1 MFCSL
6 TAIRYTTSREVQ
18 MNPIKLSPVS
28 DAQIGNYDA
37 QLTFALTDPD
47 MKNIAL
53 SGPYGAGKSSILAT
67 YKLRHPELKFLH
79 ISFAHFQDTSRAD
92 GHPTDEK
99 RLEGKIIN
107 QLIHQLPAQAIPQTH
122 FPLLR
127 EVDRAKVKG
136 YIYWAIFWLLLL
148 AFICFHDAWCGLV
161 DSLSLESIRSLLGM
175 TQRKEAVLVAAVICV
190 ILAAR
195 GLTDY
200 ICLQRNQRILRKVN
214 FKGAN
219 VDIELFSGEND
230 SYFDRYLNEVL
241 YLFDH
246 VDADVVV
253 FEDIDRYDRNLIFE
267 RLREINVLAN
277 CIRGQ
282 ERKPLRF
289 LFLIRDDLF
298 TTKDRTK
305 FFDVI
310 IPVVPVMDGSNSYA
324 MLIRL
329 FGQLEEDARPG
340 DEFLRGVSLYID
352 DMRLLRNIFNEY
364 SVYYCNYKES
374 NEIELNVDKLLA
386 MVIYKNLFPADYSM
400 LHRGKGYVY
409 TLFYNKPQ
417 LVCRKREELPKQ
429 LQTLEERLEEIQ
441 QEVFRDMNE
450 LDAAYYA
457 ENRRTRIQATGEE
470 DISFSSRAKYIEAIK
485 ANSYEIEYYSVDYYS
500 SGRWVKEN
508 VRDKFD
514 RLRKNPEYLE
524 HKAMIEKRA
533 DAENLRQQIA
543 EVKNA
548 LETLEIM
555 PLREMIDNGNA
566 DEIFGATYTNALGE
580 VESYADVKRS
590 SYFSLIPYLVRSGYI
605 DESYQ
610 DYMSYYYADG
620 LRREDKVFLR
630 SLLEH
635 NYKGAAYRLEEPCK
649 VVGWMHSGQFETA
662 ECLNYQLLDALLL
675 TACHPGELP
684 KGTVQRG
691 VDCEDRLRR
700 LIRYVFKNRAM
711 DFFDGYLWHGK
722 YAADFVEQMN
732 RECENAATWVLGD
745 EMLGAR
751 TKCKYAM
758 QTILH
763 ADTYRSRD
771 LEDRQRL
778 SEYVGQNTQF
788 LYAEFAEGEE
798 KRFVEGIELFQ
809 VKFQRLVL
817 TDEEW
822 DRAEDPDR
830 GTTTL
835 KNNFGVLQQVYQRQL
850 YVINVQN
857 ITALLRIFYKL
868 PPQEIALSKLLT
880 LIYLKDGE
888 SLKEYVDRHL
898 EECLSALAETDELL
912 EDGEDMILLVL
923 NREDLP
929 EECKEKYVAAM
940 ACRREISL
948 LKQVQD
954 KALWPMLMDGHVLAA
969 PYNLTDYYFLSG
981 NGMDEALVRYI
992 NSYPH
997 TVTLSRGY
1005 LDSKYGKDAAQ
1016 SLYMDIIRC
1025 NSLCREKYNALAR
1038 SFPFTCDAAAVGE
1051 IDEEKMRTLISK
1063 QTIPMTVDNLQ
1074 YIRERYPKLAFVF
1087 ARRNIAQYMDLFR
1100 SDETAYREEEFLS
1113 VMVSDRVMLAGFLA
1127 NSEEPMERK
1136 QKALAKC
1143 VNTLKLST
1151 LVRYLK
1157 SLELTEFIGLLKGE
1171 QTTLERSPG
1180 NETLLEAFLSKN
1192 WIEEY
1197 NVDEQD
1203 DTLLQARGKAILS
1216 RKNIKE

>member
-1 MFCSL
+1 MT
-6 TAIRYTTSREVQ
+6 TAS
-18 MNPIKLSPVS
+18 
-28 DAQIGNYDA
+28 
-37 QLTFALTDPD
+37 
-47 MKNIAL
+47 IATL
-53 SGPYGAGKSSILAT
+53 IL
-67 YKLRHPELKFLH
+67 
-79 ISFAHFQDTSRAD
+79 
-92 GHPTDEK
+92 
-99 RLEGKIIN
+99 
-107 QLIHQLPAQAIPQTH
+107 
-122 FPLLR
+122 
-127 EVDRAKVKG
+127 
-136 YIYWAIFWLLLL
+136 
-148 AFICFHDAWCGLV
+148 
-161 DSLSLESIRSLLGM
+161 
-175 TQRKEAVLVAAVICV
+175 
-190 ILAAR
+190 
-195 GLTDY
+195 
-200 ICLQRNQRILRKVN
+200 
-214 FKGAN
+214 
-219 VDIELFSGEND
+219 
-230 SYFDRYLNEVL
+230 
-241 YLFDH
+241 
-246 VDADVVV
+246 VV
-253 FEDIDRYDRNLIFE
+253 
-267 RLREINVLAN
+267 
-277 CIRGQ
+277 
-282 ERKPLRF
+282 
-289 LFLIRDDLF
+289 LFL
-298 TTKDRTK
+298 
-305 FFDVI
+305 
-310 IPVVPVMDGSNSYA
+310 
-324 MLIRL
+324 
-329 FGQLEEDARPG
+329 
-340 DEFLRGVSLYID
+340 
-352 DMRLLRNIFNEY
+352 
-364 SVYYCNYKES
+364 
-374 NEIELNVDKLLA
+374 
-386 MVIYKNLFPADYSM
+386 
-400 LHRGKGYVY
+400 
-409 TLFYNKPQ
+409 
-417 LVCRKREELPKQ
+417 
-429 LQTLEERLEEIQ
+429 
-441 QEVFRDMNE
+441 
-450 LDAAYYA
+450 
-457 ENRRTRIQATGEE
+457 
-470 DISFSSRAKYIEAIK
+470 
-485 ANSYEIEYYSVDYYS
+485 
-500 SGRWVKEN
+500 
-508 VRDKFD
+508 
-514 RLRKNPEYLE
+514 
-524 HKAMIEKRA
+524 
-533 DAENLRQQIA
+533 
-543 EVKNA
+543 A
-548 LETLEIM
+548 L
-555 PLREMIDNGNA
+555 
-566 DEIFGATYTNALGE
+566 
-580 VESYADVKRS
+580 
-590 SYFSLIPYLVRSGYI
+590 
-605 DESYQ
+605 
-610 DYMSYYYADG
+610 
-620 LRREDKVFLR
+620 VFLR
-630 SLLEH
+630 VPVVYAIGIASLVDFFYLGLNPMQMALKFVSNLNSYTLLAVPFFILMGELMSAGGITDTLIEFS
-635 NYKGAAYRLEEPCK
+635 KEL
-649 VVGWMHSGQFETA
+649 VGWMHGGQFETA

-675 TACHPGELP
+675 TVCHPADLS
-684 KGTVQRG
+684 KGTIRRG
-691 VDCEDRLRR
+691 VDCGDRLRR
-700 LIRYVFKNRAM
+700 LIRYIFKNRAM

-732 RECENAATWVLGD
+732 RECENAVTWVLGD
-745 EMLGAR
+745 EMLSDR

-763 ADTYRSRD
+763 ADTYRSHD

-798 KRFVEGIELFQ
+798 KRFVEGIELFR

-822 DRAEDPDR
+822 NRAEDPDR
-830 GTTTL
+830 GTATL
-835 KNNFGVLQQVYQRQL
+835 KNNFEVLRQIYQREL
-850 YVINVQN
+850 YAINVQN
-857 ITALLRIFYKL
+857 IMALLRIFYKL
-868 PPQEIALSKLLT
+868 PPQEIAPSKLLT
-880 LIYLKDGE
+880 LIYLEDGE
-888 SLKEYVDRHL
+888 PLREYVDRHL
-898 EECLSALAETDELL
+898 EECLSALVETDGLL

>member
-1 MFCSL
+1 
-6 TAIRYTTSREVQ
+6 

-28 DAQIGNYDA
+28 DAQIGTYDA

-92 GHPTDEK
+92 GQPTDEK

-161 DSLSLESIRSLLGM
+161 DSLSLESLRSLLGM
-175 TQRKEAVLVAAVICV
+175 TQRKEAVLVAAIICV

-329 FGQLEEDARPG
+329 FGQLEENARPG

-417 LVCRKREELPKQ
+417 LVRRKREELPKQ

-514 RLRKNPEYLE
+514 RLRKNHEYLE
-524 HKAMIEKRA
+524 HMVLIQKRA

-555 PLREMIDNGNA
+555 PLREMIDSGNA

-590 SYFSLIPYLVRSGYI
+590 SYFPLIPYLVRSGYI

-798 KRFVEGIELFQ
+798 KRFVEGIELFR

-830 GTTTL
+830 GTATL
-835 KNNFGVLQQVYQRQL
+835 KNNFEVLRQIYQREL
-850 YVINVQN
+850 YTINVQN
-857 ITALLRIFYKL
+857 IMALLRIFYKL
-868 PPQEIALSKLLT
+868 PPQEIAPSKLLT
-880 LIYLKDGE
+880 LIYNKDGE
-888 SLKEYVDRHL
+888 PLREYVDRHL
-898 EECLSALAETDELL
+898 EECLSALEETDGLL
-912 EDGEDMILLVL
+912 EDGGGVILSVL
-923 NREDLP
+923 NREDLS
-929 EECKEKYVAAM
+929 EECKVKYVAAM
-940 ACRREISL
+940 ACRREISH
-948 LKQVQD
+948 LKDVQD
-954 KALWPMLMDGHVLAA
+954 KALWPMLMDGHVAA
-969 PYNLTDYYFLSG
+969 DWHNLTDYYFKSG
-981 NGMDEALVRYI
+981 NGMDEALAGYM
-992 NSYPH
+992 NSYPD
-997 TVTLSRGY
+997 TVTLVKED
-1005 LDSKYGKDAAQ
+1005 LDGEYGENAAQ
-1016 SLYMDIIRC
+1016 KLHLDIVRC
-1025 NSLCREKYNALAR
+1025 NSLREEKYKELVQKL
-1038 SFPFTCDAAAVGE
+1038 SFIYDVEEVGE
-1051 IDEEKMRTLISK
+1051 IGEEKMRVLISG
-1063 QTIPMTVDNLQ
+1063 QTIPMNLKNMRL
-1074 YIRERYPKLAFVF
+1074 IREKYPKLARAF
-1087 ARRNIAQYMDLFR
+1087 AKTNIAQYLELCR
-1100 SDETAYREEEFLS
+1100 SGGETYQDEFLS
-1113 VMVSDRVMLAGFLA
+1113 TIVSDKGLLTGFLA
-1127 NSEEPMERK
+1127 DSEEPMEQK

-1143 VNTLKLST
+1143 VNTLSLSA
-1151 LVRYLK
+1151 LVRYLE
-1157 SLELTEFIGLLKGE
+1157 SLELGDFLSLLEGKWVL
-1171 QTTLERSPG
+1171 LERSPG
-1180 NETLLEAFLSKN
+1180 NEVLLKAFLSKN
-1192 WIEEY
+1192 WIREY
-1197 NVDEQD
+1197 SVYEQD
-1203 DTLLQARGKAILS
+1203 EDMYQVLGKAIIN
-1216 RKNIKE
+1216 RKKIILPKGSHETRKKVPT

>member
-1 MFCSL
+1 
-6 TAIRYTTSREVQ
+6 

-28 DAQIGNYDA
+28 DAQIGTYDT

-67 YKLRHPELKFLH
+67 YKTRHPELKFLH
-79 ISFAHFQDTSRAD
+79 ISFAHFQDTSRVD
-92 GHPTDEK
+92 GQPTDEK

-127 EVDRAKVKG
+127 EVDRDKVKG
-136 YIYWAIFWLLLL
+136 YIYWAIFWLVLL
-148 AFICFHDAWCGLV
+148 AFVCFHDAWCGLV
-161 DSLSLESIRSLLGM
+161 DSLSLESIRSLLGV
-175 TQRKEAVLVAAVICV
+175 TRRKEAVLVAAVICV

-282 ERKPLRF
+282 ERPPLRF

-364 SVYYCNYKES
+364 AVYYCNYKES

-417 LVCRKREELPKQ
+417 LVRRKREELPKQ
-429 LQTLEERLEEIQ
+429 LQTLEERLEEIG
-441 QEVFRDMNE
+441 QEVFQDMNE
-450 LDAAYYA
+450 LDAAYYV

-485 ANSYEIEYYSVDYYS
+485 ANSYEIEYYSVDYYP

-514 RLRKNPEYLE
+514 RLCKNPEYLE

-555 PLREMIDNGNA
+555 PLREMIDSGNA

-590 SYFSLIPYLVRSGYI
+590 GYFPLIPYLIRSGYI

-635 NYKGAAYRLEEPCK
+635 NYKGAAYRLEDPCK

-675 TACHPGELP
+675 TVCHSEELP
-684 KGTVQRG
+684 KSAVRRG
-691 VDCEDRLRR
+691 VDCGDRLRR
-700 LIRYVFKNRAM
+700 LIRYIFKNRAM
-711 DFFDGYLWHGK
+711 GFFDGYLWHGK
-722 YAADFVEQMN
+722 YAADFVEQVN

-745 EMLGAR
+745 EVLSDR
-751 TKCKYAM
+751 TKHKYAM

-763 ADTYRSRD
+763 ADTYCSRD
-771 LEDRQRL
+771 LEDRHRL

-822 DRAEDPDR
+822 NRAEDPDR

-835 KNNFGVLQQVYQRQL
+835 KNNFGIMQQIYQRQL
-850 YVINVQN
+850 YSINVQN
-857 ITALLRIFYKL
+857 IMALLRIFYKL
-868 PPQEIALSKLLT
+868 PPQAIVPSKLLT

-888 SLKEYVDRHL
+888 PLREYVDRHL
-898 EECLSALAETDELL
+898 EECLSALTETDGLL
-912 EDGEDMILLVL
+912 EDGEDVILSVL
-923 NREDLP
+923 NREDLC
-929 EECKEKYVAAM
+929 EKCKVIYVAAL
-940 ACRREISL
+940 ACRREISQ
-948 LKQVQD
+948 LKDVQD
-954 KALWPMLMDGHVLAA
+954 KALWPMLMDGHVAA
-969 PYNLTDYYFLSG
+969 DWHNLTDYYFKSG
-981 NGMDEALVRYI
+981 NGMDEALAGYM
-992 NSYPH
+992 NSYPD
-997 TVTLSRGY
+997 TVTLVKED
-1005 LDSKYGKDAAQ
+1005 LDSEYGENATQK
-1016 SLYMDIIRC
+1016 LRLDIVRC
-1025 NSLCREKYNALAR
+1025 NSLREEKYKELVKTL
-1038 SFPFTCDAAAVGE
+1038 SFTYDVEEVGE
-1051 IDEEKMRTLISK
+1051 IGEEKMRALISG
-1063 QTIPMTVDNLQ
+1063 QTIPMNLKNIRL
-1074 YIRERYPKLAFVF
+1074 IREKYPKLARAF
-1087 ARRNIAQYMDLFR
+1087 AKTNIAQYLELCR
-1100 SDETAYREEEFLS
+1100 SGGETYQDEFLS
-1113 VMVSDRVMLAGFLA
+1113 TIVSDKGLLTGFLA
-1127 NSEEPMERK
+1127 DSEEPMEQK

-1143 VNTLKLST
+1143 VNTLSLSA
-1151 LVRYLK
+1151 LVRYLE
-1157 SLELTEFIGLLKGE
+1157 SLELADFLSLLEGKWVL
-1171 QTTLERSPG
+1171 LERSSG
-1180 NETLLEAFLSKN
+1180 NEVLLKAFLSKN
-1192 WIEEY
+1192 WIREY
-1197 NVDEQD
+1197 NLYEQD
-1203 DTLLQARGKAILS
+1203 EDMYQVLGKAIIN
-1216 RKNIKE
+1216 RKNVKNN

>member
-6 TAIRYTTSREVQ
+6 TAIKYTTSREVQ

-67 YKLRHPELKFLH
+67 YKIRHPELKFLH

-92 GHPTDEK
+92 GQPTDEK

-161 DSLSLESIRSLLGM
+161 DSLSLESLRSLLGM
-175 TQRKEAVLVAAVICV
+175 TRRKEAVLVAAIICV

-246 VDADVVV
+246 VDADAVV

-400 LHRGKGYVY
+400 LHRGRGYVY

-417 LVCRKREELPKQ
+417 LVRRKREELPKQ
-429 LQTLEERLEEIQ
+429 LRTLEERLEAIQ
-441 QEVFRDMNE
+441 QEVFQNMNE

-524 HKAMIEKRA
+524 HMALIEKRA

-548 LETLEIM
+548 LETLDIM

-580 VESYADVKRS
+580 TENYADVKRS
-590 SYFSLIPYLVRSGYI
+590 SYFPLIPYLVRSGYI

-635 NYKGAAYRLEEPCK
+635 NYKGPAYRLEEPCK
-649 VVGWMHSGQFETA
+649 VVGWMHGGQFETA

-675 TACHPGELP
+675 AVCYPADLP
-684 KGTVQRG
+684 KGTVRRG
-691 VDCEDRLRR
+691 VDCGDRLRR
-700 LIRYVFKNRAM
+700 LIRYVFKSKAM

-745 EMLGAR
+745 AVLSDR
-751 TKCKYAM
+751 TKCKYVM

-763 ADTYRSRD
+763 ADTYRSHD

-835 KNNFGVLQQVYQRQL
+835 KNNFGIMRQIYQRQL
-850 YVINVQN
+850 YSINVQN
-857 ITALLRIFYKL
+857 IMALLRIFYKL
-868 PPQEIALSKLLT
+868 PPQAIVPSKLLT
-880 LIYLKDGE
+880 LIYNKDGE
-888 SLKEYVDRHL
+888 PLRDYVDRHL
-898 EECLSALAETDELL
+898 EECLSALVETDGLL
-912 EDGEDMILLVL
+912 EDGEEVILSVL

-929 EECKEKYVAAM
+929 EECKEKYAA
-940 ACRREISL
+940 ALVCRREISQ
-948 LKQVQD
+948 LKRVQD
-954 KALWPMLMDGHVLAA
+954 KALWPMLMDGHVSADSH
-969 PYNLTDYYFLSG
+969 NLTDYYFLSG
-981 NGMDEALVRYI
+981 NGMDEALVGYI
-992 NSYPH
+992 NSYPG
-997 TVTLSRGY
+997 TATLVIEN
-1005 LDSKYGKDAAQ
+1005 LDSEYGENAAQ
-1016 SLYMDIIRC
+1016 KLHLDIVRC
-1025 NSLCREKYNALAR
+1025 NSLCIEKYKELVKTF
-1038 SFPFTCDAAAVGE
+1038 SFTYDVEEVGE
-1051 IDEEKMRTLISK
+1051 IGEEKMHALISG
-1063 QTIPMTVDNLQ
+1063 QTIPMNLKNIRL
-1074 YIRERYPKLAFVF
+1074 IREKYPKLARGF
-1087 ARRNIAQYMDLFR
+1087 ARRNIAQYLELCR
-1100 SDETAYREEEFLS
+1100 SGGEAYQDEFLS
-1113 VMVSDRVMLAGFLA
+1113 AIVSDKGLLTGFLA
-1127 NSEEPMERK
+1127 DSEEPMEQK

-1143 VNTLKLST
+1143 VNTLKLSS
-1151 LVRYLK
+1151 LVEYLE
-1157 SLELTEFIGLLKGE
+1157 SLELTDFLRLLEGKRVL
-1171 QTTLERSPG
+1171 LERSPG
-1180 NETLLEAFLSKN
+1180 NEALLKAFLSKN
-1192 WIEEY
+1192 WIREY

-1203 DTLLQARGKAILS
+1203 EDMYQVLGKAIIN
-1216 RKNIKE
+1216 RKNVKKK

>member
-1 MFCSL
+1 
-6 TAIRYTTSREVQ
+6 

-28 DAQIGNYDA
+28 DAQIGTYDA

-67 YKLRHPELKFLH
+67 YKTRHPELKFLH

-92 GHPTDEK
+92 GQPADEK

-107 QLIHQLPAQAIPQTH
+107 QLIHQLPSQAIPQTH

-127 EVDRAKVKG
+127 EVDRDKVKG
-136 YIYWAIFWLLLL
+136 YIYWGIFWLVLL

-161 DSLSLESIRSLLGM
+161 DSLSMESIRSLLGM
-175 TQRKEAVLVAAVICV
+175 TRRKEAVLVAAIICV

-246 VDADVVV
+246 VDADAVV
-253 FEDIDRYDRNLIFE
+253 FEDIDRYNRNLIFE

-289 LFLIRDDLF
+289 LYLIRDDLF

-329 FGQLEEDARPG
+329 FGQLEEEARPG

-364 SVYYCNYKES
+364 SVYYCNYKDS

-400 LHRGKGYVY
+400 LHRGRGYVY

-417 LVCRKREELPKQ
+417 LVRRKREELLKQ
-429 LQTLEERLEEIQ
+429 LQTLEEGLEEIRQ
-441 QEVFRDMNE
+441 KTFRDMNR
-450 LDAAYYA
+450 LDAAVYA
-457 ENRRTRIQATGEE
+457 
-470 DISFSSRAKYIEAIK
+470 K
-485 ANSYEIEYYSVDYYS
+485 
-500 SGRWVKEN
+500 
-508 VRDKFD
+508 
-514 RLRKNPEYLE
+514 
-524 HKAMIEKRA
+524 
-533 DAENLRQQIA
+533 NLRQQIA
-543 EVKNA
+543 ELKDA

-555 PLREMIDNGNA
+555 SLREMIDNENA

-590 SYFSLIPYLVRSGYI
+590 SYFPLIPYLVRNGYI

-649 VVGWMHSGQFETA
+649 VLGWMHGGQFETA

-675 TACHPGELP
+675 TACHPGDLP
-684 KGTVQRG
+684 KGTIRRG
-691 VDCEDRLRR
+691 EDCGDRLRR
-700 LIRYVFKNRAM
+700 MIRYIFKNRAM

-722 YAADFVEQMN
+722 YAADFVEQIN
-732 RECENAATWVLGD
+732 IECENAATWVLSD
-745 EMLGAR
+745 EMLSDR

-763 ADTYRSRD
+763 ADTYCSRD

-778 SEYVGQNTQF
+778 TEYVGQNTQF

-798 KRFVEGIELFQ
+798 KRFVEGIEFFQ

-822 DRAEDPDR
+822 DKAEDPDR
-830 GTTTL
+830 GTATL
-835 KNNFGVLQQVYQRQL
+835 KNNFGVLRQVYQRQL

-868 PPQEIALSKLLT
+868 PPQEIVPSKLLT
-880 LIYLKDGE
+880 LIYNKDE
-888 SLKEYVDRHL
+888 EPLRDYVDRHL
-898 EECLSALAETDELL
+898 EECLSTLTETGGLL
-912 EDGEDMILLVL
+912 EDREDVILSVL

-929 EECKEKYVAAM
+929 GECKEKYAA
-940 ACRREISL
+940 ALVCRREISR
-948 LKQVQD
+948 LKRVQD
-954 KALWPMLMDGHVLAA
+954 KALWPMLMDGHVSAV
-969 PYNLTDYYFLSG
+969 PYNFTDYYYLSG
-981 NGMDEALVRYI
+981 NGMDEALVGYI
-992 NSYPH
+992 NGYPH
-997 TVTLSRGY
+997 TVTLSEEY
-1005 LDSKYGKDAAQ
+1005 LDRKYGKDAALN
-1016 SLYMDIIRC
+1016 LYMDIVRC
-1025 NSLCREKYNALAR
+1025 NALCIEKYNALTGTF
-1038 SFPFTCDAAAVGE
+1038 SFACNAAAVGE
-1051 IDEEKMRTLISK
+1051 IDEEKMYTLITR
-1063 QTIPMTVDNLQ
+1063 QTIPMTVKNLQ
-1074 YIRERYPKLAFVF
+1074 YIRGKYPELAFVF
-1087 ARRNIAQYMDLFR
+1087 ARRNIARYMALFR
-1100 SDETAYREEEFLS
+1100 SDKTAYREEEFLS
-1113 VMVSDRVMLAGFLA
+1113 VIVSDRELLTDFLLD
-1127 NSEEPMERK
+1127 SEEAVERK

-1143 VNTLKLST
+1143 VNTLDLSV
-1151 LVRYLK
+1151 LVRCLE
-1157 SLELTEFIGLLKGE
+1157 SLGLTEFIGLLEGE

-1192 WIEEY
+1192 WIMEY

-1203 DTLLQARGKAILS
+1203 DTLLQVRGEGNS
-1216 RKNIKE
+1216 RPEKY

>member
-1 MFCSL
+1 
-6 TAIRYTTSREVQ
+6 

-28 DAQIGNYDA
+28 DAQIGTYDA

-67 YKLRHPELKFLH
+67 YKIRHPELKFLH

-92 GHPTDEK
+92 GQPTDEK

-127 EVDRAKVKG
+127 EVDHAKVKG

-175 TQRKEAVLVAAVICV
+175 TRRKEAVLVAAVICV
-190 ILAAR
+190 ILATR

-329 FGQLEEDARPG
+329 FGQLEEGARPG

-386 MVIYKNLFPADYSM
+386 MVICKNLFPADYSM

-417 LVCRKREELPKQ
+417 LVRRKREELLKQ

-441 QEVFRDMNE
+441 REVFQDMNE

-514 RLRKNPEYLE
+514 RLRKNHEYLE
-524 HKAMIEKRA
+524 HMVLIQKRA

-543 EVKNA
+543 EVKNT

-555 PLREMIDNGNA
+555 PLREMIDSENA

-590 SYFSLIPYLVRSGYI
+590 SYFPLIPYLVRSGYI

-675 TACHPGELP
+675 TVCHSEELP
-684 KGTVQRG
+684 KSAVRRG
-691 VDCEDRLRR
+691 VDCGDRLHR

-745 EMLGAR
+745 EMLSDR

-763 ADTYRSRD
+763 ADTYRSHD

-798 KRFVEGIELFQ
+798 KRFVEGIELFR

-822 DRAEDPDR
+822 NRAEDPDR
-830 GTTTL
+830 GTATL
-835 KNNFGVLQQVYQRQL
+835 KNNFEVLRQIYQREL
-850 YVINVQN
+850 YAINVQN
-857 ITALLRIFYKL
+857 IMALLRIFYKL
-868 PPQEIALSKLLT
+868 PPQEIVPSKLLT
-880 LIYLKDGE
+880 LIYLKRGE
-888 SLKEYVDRHL
+888 PLREYVDRHL
-898 EECLSALAETDELL
+898 EKFLFTLTETEVLL
-912 EDGEDMILLVL
+912 EDRENVILSVL
-923 NREDLP
+923 NREYLS
-929 EECKEKYVAAM
+929 EECKEKYVAALV
-940 ACRREISL
+940 CRRELSQ

-954 KALWPMLMDGHVLAA
+954 KALWPMLMDGHVSAV
-969 PYNLTDYYFLSG
+969 PYNFTDYYYLSG
-981 NGMDEALVRYI
+981 NGMDEALVGYI
-992 NSYPH
+992 NAYPH
-997 TVTLSRGY
+997 TVTLSEEY
-1005 LDSKYGKDAAQ
+1005 LDRKYGKDAALN
-1016 SLYMDIIRC
+1016 LYMDIVRC
-1025 NSLCREKYNALAR
+1025 NALRIEKYNALTGAF
-1038 SFPFTCDAAAVGE
+1038 SFACNAAAVGE
-1051 IDEEKMRTLISK
+1051 IDEEKMYTLITR
-1063 QTIPMTVDNLQ
+1063 QTIPMTMENLQ
-1074 YIRERYPKLAFVF
+1074 YIRGKYPKLAFVF
-1087 ARRNIAQYMDLFR
+1087 ARRNIARYMDLFR
-1100 SDETAYREEEFLS
+1100 SDKTAYREEEFLS
-1113 VMVSDRVMLAGFLA
+1113 VIVSDRELFTDFLLD
-1127 NSEEPMERK
+1127 SEEAMERK

-1143 VNTLKLST
+1143 VNTLDLSV
-1151 LVRYLK
+1151 LVRCLE
-1157 SLELTEFIGLLKGE
+1157 SLELTEFIGFLEGE

-1180 NETLLEAFLSKN
+1180 NETLLDAFLSKN

-1197 NVDEQD
+1197 SVDEQD
-1203 DTLLQARGKAILS
+1203 DTLLQVRGKAILS
-1216 RKNIKE
+1216 RKNNKE